1 MQIRICRDEE
11 MIKKELKV
19 PFSAPLNDRDT
30 EMQTYGC
37 RANNPDICAN
47 NSLQGICAFTSEDAI
62 CKKPSRAW
70 KKQFNLLK
78 VGELNEIKDNAAHVV
93 A

>member
-1 MQIRICRDEE
+1 MTE
-11 MIKKELKV
+11 KKLRV
-19 PFSAPLNDRDT
+19 PFSAPLNVGDT
-30 EMQTYGC
+30 ETQTYGC

-47 NSLQGICAFTSEDAI
+47 NSLQGICALTSEDGI

-78 VGELNEIKDNAAHVV
+78 VGELNG
-93 A
+93 